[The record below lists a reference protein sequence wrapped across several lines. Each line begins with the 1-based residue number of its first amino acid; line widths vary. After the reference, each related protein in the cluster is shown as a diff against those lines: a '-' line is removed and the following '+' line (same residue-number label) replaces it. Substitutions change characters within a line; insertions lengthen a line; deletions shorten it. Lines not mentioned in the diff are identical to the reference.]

1 MEEKRRKGKSLK
13 VSVCT
18 PPEPVECLL
27 LHSIDLVMMMTKV
40 KMMMMMMMMAKMV
53 MIIS

>member
-40 KMMMMMMMMAKMV
+40 KMMMMMMMAKMV